1 MEGDPASALP
11 VDSMVHDTSSHAE
24 FDGTFGALSSKP
36 KDPGFQSEVGLEAA
50 GPLLERTSKEV
61 AICCRL
67 N

>member
-1 MEGDPASALP
+1 
-11 VDSMVHDTSSHAE
+11 MVHDTSSHAE